1 MTTRSAFSASR
12 RIALRTLG
20 ASRRTASLAPV
31 DVLLDERGERPF
43 RLGPDGQGDPGRDE
57 VEDDDR
63 RVVVAGDGV
72 GEVEGE
78 LGVRAAA
85 DRDEDPPDRPS
96 SRAA

>member
-20 ASRRTASLAPV
+20 PRAARLGAAL
-31 DVLLDERGERPF
+31 DVLADERRERV
-43 RLGPDGQGDPGRDE
+43 LGLGADRERDAGRHE

-63 RVVVAGDGV
+63 RVVVAGDRV
-72 GEVEGE
+72 GEAERQ

-85 DRDEDPPDRPS
+85 DRDED
-96 SRAA
+96 AA